1 MPYSSTRPC
10 ERANRGR
17 GTISGLFYVRGAAP
31 LNLPDRAGK
40 RSETER
46 NLETG
51 ASMEKTIERTD
62 LIRWDLSILYADITD
77 PRLDS
82 DLKDLTAMARH
93 FSVTYKGKLAELL
106 GAAIRDY
113 SEIEMLSGKIN
124 SYLFLRESTDL
135 TNAAIKAKHAA
146 FQRELSA
153 VRGEHLT
160 FFELELVQLTDDTLK
175 TFYERDPVV
184 IKHRP
189 WIEHIRTF
197 KPHFLTE
204 PVESALV
211 KRSPFN
217 SGSWSDFFDEVEA
230 DLNFEFRGA
239 TKNLTEMMHLIAES
253 KDGAERAEA
262 LQCVNSGLVGPFA
275 KYSAQTLYMVA
286 GLKAVED
293 KERGY
298 AHPMDLRNKA
308 NRIPDSVVNVLH
320 NAVTTL
326 GGSLT
331 RRYYKLKARHL
342 GLTLLR
348 WSDRNAPMPF
358 ADTTMIPFDE
368 AAGIVTNSYE
378 SFSPTLTT
386 VVKSFFADRRID
398 VPVVKEKRSGA
409 FNSSHV
415 LPGGKP
421 VSFTLMNYLGSNRD
435 VMTLAHELGH
445 GVHGIL
451 AGEAQGPLMFHAPI
465 AYCETASVFGE
476 MTTFTFLKNRL
487 VRSGDNSSLLALIM
501 AKIDSTIN
509 TVVRQIG
516 FSNFERRL
524 HGMDESYAVWKEPLK
539 RSVEELDAIWL
550 KTAQELYGKQGEIF
564 TYENSEHLWAYI
576 PHFHSPFYVY
586 GYAFGELLTQSL
598 FAQRQRLGAKF
609 EPLYLDLL
617 RSGATK
623 DVVELLAPFGLDARN
638 EAFWRDGITVSLGAL
653 IEEAEQLS
661 RQMGVI

>member
-1 MPYSSTRPC
+1 MV
-10 ERANRGR
+10 N
-17 GTISGLFYVRGAAP
+17 
-31 LNLPDRAGK
+31 
-40 RSETER
+40 
-46 NLETG
+46 
-51 ASMEKTIERTD
+51 TIESAND
-62 LIRWDLSILYADITD
+62 IRWDLGILYSDIGD

-82 DLKDLTAMARH
+82 DLGALTGMARK
-93 FSVTYKGKLAELL
+93 FSLSYKGKLAEQL
-106 GAAIRDY
+106 GAAIRDFM
-113 SEIEMLSGKIN
+113 EIEMLSGKIHA
-124 SYLFLRESTDL
+124 YLFLRESTDL
-135 TNAAIKAKHAA
+135 SNAVIKAKHAT

-153 VRGEHLT
+153 VQGEHLT
-160 FFELELVQLTDDTLK
+160 FFELELVQLSDDTLK
-175 TFYERDPVV
+175 KFYESDPVV
-184 IKHRP
+184 SKHRP

-197 KPHFLTE
+197 KRHFLSE

-217 SGSWSDFFDEVEA
+217 SSSWSDFFDEVEA
-230 DLNFEFRGA
+230 DLSFEFRGG
-239 TKNLTEMMHLIAES
+239 TKNLTEMMHVITES
-253 KDGAERAEA
+253 KDSDERAAA
-262 LQCVNSGLVGPFA
+262 LQCVNSCLAGPFA
-275 KYSAQTLYMVA
+275 KYAAQTLYMVA

-308 NRIPDSVVNVLH
+308 NRIPDSVVKVLH
-320 NAVTTL
+320 NAVTNL

-342 GLTLLR
+342 GLATMR

-358 ADTTMIPFDE
+358 ADTTRIPFDE
-368 AAGIVTNSYE
+368 AAGIVKGSYE
-378 SFSPTLTT
+378 SFSPTLTAL
-386 VVKSFFADRRID
+386 VKTFFTDRRID
-398 VPVVKEKRSGA
+398 VPVVKEKRGGA

-415 LPGGKP
+415 LPGGKA
-421 VSFTLMNYLGSNRD
+421 VSFTLMNYLGSNHD

-476 MTTFTFLKNRL
+476 MTTFTFLKERL
-487 VRSGDNSSLLALIM
+487 VRSGDKNSLLALIM
-501 AKIDSTIN
+501 SKLDSTIN

-524 HGMDESYAVWKEPLK
+524 HGMDESYTSWTEPKK

-550 KTAQELYGKQGEIF
+550 KTAQELYGQPGEIF
-564 TYENSEHLWAYI
+564 TYGNSEHLWAYI

-598 FAQRQRLGAKF
+598 YAQRKRLGAKF

-617 RSGATK
+617 RSGSTK

-638 EAFWRDGITVSLGAL
+638 EAFWNDGITVSLGAL

-661 RQMGVI
+661 RDMGVI

>member
-1 MPYSSTRPC
+1 M
-10 ERANRGR
+10 AN
-17 GTISGLFYVRGAAP
+17 
-31 LNLPDRAGK
+31 
-40 RSETER
+40 
-46 NLETG
+46 
-51 ASMEKTIERTD
+51 TIESTD
-62 LIRWDLSILYADITD
+62 LTRWDLSILYSDIND

-82 DLKDLTAMARH
+82 DLSALTAMVKE
-93 FSVTYKGKLAELL
+93 FSLTYKGKLAELL
-106 GAAIRDY
+106 GGAIQDY
-113 SEIEMLSGKIN
+113 AEIEMLSGKIT

-135 TNAAIKAKHAA
+135 TNAAIKARHAG

-153 VRGEHLT
+153 IRGEHLT
-160 FFELELVQLTDDTLK
+160 FFELELVQLGDDTLK
-175 TFYERDPVV
+175 AFYGRDPVV
-184 IKHRP
+184 SKHRP

-197 KPHFLTE
+197 KRHFLSE
-204 PVESALV
+204 PVEAALV
-211 KRSPFN
+211 KRSPFD
-217 SGSWSDFFDEVEA
+217 SSSWGDFFDEVEA
-230 DLNFEFRGA
+230 DLNFEFRGG
-239 TKNLTEMMHLIAES
+239 TKNLTEMMHVIAES
-253 KDGAERAEA
+253 KDAAERAEA
-262 LQCVNSGLVGPFA
+262 LCCVNGGLAGPFA
-275 KYSAQTLYMVA
+275 KYAAQTLYMVA

-298 AHPMDLRNKA
+298 AHPMDFRNKA
-308 NRIPDSVVNVLH
+308 NRIPDAVVNVLH

-326 GGSLT
+326 GGSLS

-342 GLTLLR
+342 GLTVMR

-358 ADTTMIPFDE
+358 ADTTVIPFDE
-368 AAGIVTNSYE
+368 AAGIVTGSYE
-378 SFSPTLTT
+378 SFSPTLTSI
-386 VVKSFFADRRID
+386 VKGFFADRRID
-398 VPVVKEKRSGA
+398 VPVMKEKRSGA

-421 VSFTLMNYLGSNRD
+421 VSYTLMNYLGSNRD

-445 GVHGIL
+445 GVHGML

-476 MTTFTFLKNRL
+476 MTTFTFLKERL
-487 VRSGDNSSLLALIM
+487 IRGGDRKSLLALIM

-516 FSNFERRL
+516 FSNFERRI
-524 HGMDESYAVWKEPLK
+524 HGMDESYTTWTEPK
-539 RSVEELDAIWL
+539 KHSVEELDAIWL
-550 KTAQELYGKQGEIF
+550 RTAQELYGQDGNIF

-598 FAQRQRLGAKF
+598 YAQRERLGVKF

-617 RSGATK
+617 RSGSTK

-661 RQMGVI
+661 LTMGVK

>member
-1 MPYSSTRPC
+1 M
-10 ERANRGR
+10 AN
-17 GTISGLFYVRGAAP
+17 
-31 LNLPDRAGK
+31 
-40 RSETER
+40 
-46 NLETG
+46 
-51 ASMEKTIERTD
+51 TIESTD
-62 LIRWDLSILYADITD
+62 LTRWDLSILYSDIND

-82 DLKDLTAMARH
+82 DLSALTDMSME
-93 FSVTYKGKLAELL
+93 FSRKYKGKLAELL
-106 GAAIRDY
+106 GGAIRDY
-113 SEIEMLSGKIN
+113 AEIEMLSGKIT

-135 TNAAIKAKHAA
+135 TNAAIKAKHAG

-153 VRGEHLT
+153 IRGEHLT
-160 FFELELVQLTDDTLK
+160 FFELELVQLGDDTLK
-175 TFYERDPVV
+175 AFYESDPIVS
-184 IKHRP
+184 KHRP

-197 KPHFLTE
+197 KRHFLSE

-211 KRSPFN
+211 KRSPFD
-217 SGSWSDFFDEVEA
+217 SSSWGDFFDEVEA
-230 DLNFEFRGA
+230 DLNFEFRGG
-239 TKNLTEMMHLIAES
+239 TKNLTEMMHVIAES
-253 KDGAERAEA
+253 KDAAERAEA
-262 LQCVNSGLVGPFA
+262 LHCVNGGLAGPFA
-275 KYSAQTLYMVA
+275 KYAAQTLYMVA

-298 AHPMDLRNKA
+298 AHPMDFRNKA
-308 NRIPDSVVNVLH
+308 NRIPDAVVNVLH

-326 GGSLT
+326 GGSLS

-342 GLTLLR
+342 GLTVMR

-358 ADTTMIPFDE
+358 ADATVIPFDE
-368 AAGIVTNSYE
+368 AAGIVASSYE
-378 SFSPTLTT
+378 SFSPTLTSI
-386 VVKSFFADRRID
+386 VKGFFAERRID
-398 VPVVKEKRSGA
+398 VPVMKEKRSGA

-421 VSFTLMNYLGSNRD
+421 VSYTLMNYLGSNRD

-476 MTTFTFLKNRL
+476 MTTFTFLKERL
-487 VRSGDNSSLLALIM
+487 IRGGDRKSLLALIM

-516 FSNFERRL
+516 FSNFERRI
-524 HGMDESYAVWKEPLK
+524 HGMDESYTTWTEPK
-539 RSVEELDAIWL
+539 KHSVEELDAIWL
-550 KTAQELYGKQGEIF
+550 RTAQELYGQDGDIF

-598 FAQRQRLGAKF
+598 YAQRERLGVKF

-617 RSGATK
+617 RSGSTK

-661 RQMGVI
+661 LAMGVK

>member
-1 MPYSSTRPC
+1 MATTIDST
-10 ERANRGR
+10 NQ
-17 GTISGLFYVRGAAP
+17 
-31 LNLPDRAGK
+31 
-40 RSETER
+40 
-46 NLETG
+46 
-51 ASMEKTIERTD
+51 
-62 LIRWDLSILYADITD
+62 IRWDLSILYADITD
-77 PRLDS
+77 PRLDA
-82 DLKDLTAMARH
+82 DLASLTAMAKH
-93 FSVTYKGKLAELL
+93 FSLTYKGKLTELL

-113 SEIEMLSGKIN
+113 SEIEMLGGKIG

-135 TNAAIKAKHAA
+135 ANAAIKARHAA
-146 FQRELSA
+146 FQREWSA

-160 FFELELVQLTDDTLK
+160 FFELELVEIGDDTLNK
-175 TFYERDPVV
+175 FYESDATVA
-184 IKHRP
+184 KHRP

-197 KPHFLTE
+197 KPHFLSE
-204 PVESALV
+204 PVESALT
-211 KRSPFN
+211 KRSPFD
-217 SGSWSDFFDEVEA
+217 SSSWSEFFDEVEA
-230 DLNFEFRGA
+230 DLSFEFRGA
-239 TKNLTEMMHLIAES
+239 AKNITEMMHLIAES
-253 KDGAERAEA
+253 KDAEERAEA
-262 LQCVNSGLVGPFA
+262 LQCVNNGLAGPFA

-293 KERGY
+293 RERGY
-298 AHPMDLRNKA
+298 AHPMDLRNKS
-308 NRIPDSVVNVLH
+308 NRIPDSVVGVLH

-342 GLTLLR
+342 GLSVLR

-358 ADTTMIPFDE
+358 ADTTEIPFDE
-368 AAGIVTNSYE
+368 AADIVETSYE
-378 SFSPTLTT
+378 SFSPTLTAL
-386 VVKSFFADRRID
+386 VKGFFADRRID
-398 VPVVKEKRSGA
+398 APVVKEKRSGA

-421 VSFTLMNYLGSNRD
+421 VSFTLMNYLGSNKD

-476 MTTFTFLKNRL
+476 MTTFIFLKERL
-487 VRSGDNSSLLALIM
+487 VRSGDQKSLLALIM

-524 HGMDESYAVWKEPLK
+524 HGMDESYTAWSEPGK
-539 RSVEELDAIWL
+539 RSVEELDAVWL
-550 KTAQELYGKQGEIF
+550 KTAQELYGAEGEIF
-564 TYENSEHLWAYI
+564 TYENSSHLWAYI

-617 RSGATK
+617 RSGSTK
-623 DVVELLAPFGLDARN
+623 NVVELLAPFGLDARN
-638 EAFWRDGITVSLGAL
+638 EAFWKDGITVSLGAL

-661 RQMGVI
+661 RSVGVV

>member
-1 MPYSSTRPC
+1 M
-10 ERANRGR
+10 
-17 GTISGLFYVRGAAP
+17 
-31 LNLPDRAGK
+31 
-40 RSETER
+40 RSKTER
-46 NLETG
+46 VWETG
-51 ASMEKTIERTD
+51 FIMENTIESTE
-62 LIRWDLSILYADITD
+62 LVRWDLSALYADIAD
-77 PRLDS
+77 PHLDA
-82 DLKDLTAMARH
+82 DLGELTAMALR
-93 FSVTYKGKLAELL
+93 FSRSYKGKLAERL
-106 GAAIRDY
+106 GDALRDY
-113 SEIEMLSGKIN
+113 AEIDMLSGKIS

-135 TNAAIKAKHAA
+135 TNAAIKARHAA

-153 VRGEHLT
+153 IRGEHLT
-160 FFELELVQLTDDTLK
+160 FFELELVELSDDTLK
-175 TFYERDPVV
+175 KFYETDAFVA
-184 IKHRP
+184 KHRP

-211 KRSPFN
+211 KRSPFD
-217 SGSWSDFFDEVEA
+217 SSSWADFFDEVEA
-230 DLNFEFRGA
+230 DLTFEFRGA
-239 TKNLTEMMHLIAES
+239 AKNLTEMMHLVTDS
-253 KDGAERAEA
+253 KNAAERADA
-262 LQCVNSGLVGPFA
+262 LKCVNDGLAGAFG
-275 KYSAQTLYMVA
+275 KYAAQTLYMVA

-298 AHPMDLRNKA
+298 AHPMDFRNKA

-320 NAVTTL
+320 HAVTTL
-326 GGSLT
+326 GGTLA
-331 RRYYKLKARHL
+331 RRYYTLKARHL
-342 GLTLLR
+342 ELQTLR

-358 ADTTMIPFDE
+358 ADTTNIPFEE
-368 AAGIVTNSYE
+368 AAAIVKGSYE
-378 SFSPTLTT
+378 SFSPTLTNI
-386 VVKSFFADRRID
+386 VKTFFTERRID
-398 VPVVKEKRSGA
+398 APVVKEKRSGA

-421 VSFTLMNYLGSNRD
+421 VSYTLMNYLGSSRD

-476 MTTFTFLKNRL
+476 MTTFTFLKDRL
-487 VRSGDNSSLLALIM
+487 LRAGEKKSLLALTM
-501 AKIDSTIN
+501 SKIDDTLN

-524 HGMDESYAVWKEPLK
+524 HGMNESYSEWGQLKK
-539 RSVEELDAIWL
+539 RSVEELDEIWL
-550 KTAQELYGKQGEIF
+550 KTAQELYGKEGEVF
-564 TYENSEHLWAYI
+564 TYENSNHLWAYI

-617 RSGATK
+617 RSGSTK
-623 DVVELLAPFGLDARN
+623 DVVELLEPFGLDARS
-638 EAFWRDGITVSLGAL
+638 ESFWLDGIKVSLGAL
-653 IEEAEQLS
+653 IEQAEQLS
-661 RQMGVI
+661 REMGVL